1 MHGRALL
8 GTCKPCYKKGDKM
21 IIEQLKDNF
30 IEIFGAEEYNRV
42 LNDIKNEKD
51 SYFYISKEL
60 ATQIEHE
67 DYLEQ
72 NNINPIIREGRG
84 SYKND

>member
-1 MHGRALL
+1 
-8 GTCKPCYKKGDKM
+8 M